1 MFGFSIPKIVLLLLL
16 IFLIWQIFRVLE
28 KKKKPEGLNNSSEEQ
43 NELVENLVECK
54 KCGNF
59 YSVEDSIRCP
69 ICNSDNKIYEK

>member
-43 NELVENLVECK
+43 NELVENSAYY
-54 KCGNF
+54 CGSERGVRIGNH
-59 YSVEDSIRCP
+59 D
-69 ICNSDNKIYEK
+69 